1 VPVVIEASAGIDR
14 TCLALLV
21 NAYTE
26 ETLEGGETRVVMRF
40 QPTLAPI
47 KAAVLPLSKKLC
59 EPAHGLEVDLRRHF
73 NVFYDDA
80 GNIGRRY
87 RRQDEA
93 GTPFCVTVDFE
104 SVEDG
109 KVTIRERDSMDQQ
122 RIPFEGVVGYLA
134 DRVGESR

>member
-1 VPVVIEASAGIDR
+1 
-14 TCLALLV
+14 
-21 NAYTE
+21 
-26 ETLEGGETRVVMRF
+26 MRF
-40 QPTLAPI
+40 HPALAPI
-47 KAAVLPLSKKLC
+47 KAAILPLSKKLS
-59 EPAHGLEVDLRRHF
+59 EPAHGLEKDLRRHF

-109 KVTIRERDSMDQQ
+109 KVTVRERDSMDQQ
-122 RIPFEGVVGYLA
+122 RIPFEGVVGYLT